1 MKIFHAAIA
10 GLVTSFA
17 IGTTAMAQSFP
28 NKPVTIV
35 VPYSAGGPVD
45 NFIRGLSTKLSETWR
60 QPVIVLNKPGANEI
74 IGAETVA
81 KSAPDGYTL
90 FAATESA
97 LTMNQHLYRKLP
109 YNPESDFTE
118 LSRLVALPLVFFVP
132 KASPANSLKEFIALA
147 RSASTT
153 KPMTY
158 GSSGAGGIAH
168 LPMATFTSDHKLTMV
183 HVPYKGAAPLIPEV
197 ISGQVDAAVLGASV
211 IEQHAKA
218 GTLKVLAVSSDTRS
232 AALPDV
238 PTFKELG
245 IKDINAIFNIG
256 LVGPRGMPKELVD
269 KITADTRAAV
279 MAPDF
284 KKKYID
290 AFSYIAIGSTPAE
303 FREFL
308 AQDRKMQAERIR
320 ISGARLD

>member
-1 MKIFHAAIA
+1 MKILHATVA
-10 GLVTSFA
+10 GIITSLALSLPAF
-17 IGTTAMAQSFP
+17 AQSFP

-74 IGAETVA
+74 IGAEFVA

-97 LTMNQHLYRKLP
+97 LTMNQHLYKKLP
-109 YNPESDFTE
+109 YNPETDFTE

-147 RSASTT
+147 KAASTT

-197 ISGQVDAAVLGASV
+197 ISGQVDAAVLGVSV

-238 PTFKELG
+238 PTFKEMG

-256 LVGPRGMPKELVD
+256 LVGPRGMTKELAD
-269 KITADTRAAV
+269 KITGDVRAAV

-290 AFSYIAIGSTPAE
+290 AFSYIAVGSTPAE

-308 AQDRKMQAERIR
+308 AQDRKMQGERIR
-320 ISGARLD
+320 ISGAKLD